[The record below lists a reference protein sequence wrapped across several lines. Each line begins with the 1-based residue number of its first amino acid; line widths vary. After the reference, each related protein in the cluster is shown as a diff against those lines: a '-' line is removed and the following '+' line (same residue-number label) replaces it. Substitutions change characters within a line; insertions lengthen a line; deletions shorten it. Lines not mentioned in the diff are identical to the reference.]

1 MTLKP
6 IENDI
11 LLRVKHS
18 LTYSNTVYLDE
29 AMLNSVLELWND
41 YSNFDPDPEL
51 MRIKRLI
58 FYATTIAKPSH
69 DDYKI
74 ELGNA
79 HRGTIMKKLLNVDLR
94 YITDQEELERK
105 LLKVGEKHNMVE
117 VVINDEVNFK
127 MQISKGDKLTLEIT
141 DQGVTKVSLSAPET
155 KGE

>member
-6 IENDI
+6 IEHDT

-18 LTYSNTVYLDE
+18 LAFSNTVYLDE
-29 AMLNSVLELWND
+29 AMLNNVLELWND
-41 YSNFDPDPEL
+41 CSNYDPDPEL
-51 MRIKRLI
+51 LKIKRLI
-58 FYATTIAKPSH
+58 FYATINAKPSH

-74 ELGNA
+74 EVSNA
-79 HRGTIMKKLLNVDLR
+79 HRGTIMKKLLNVDLIH
-94 YITDQEELERK
+94 ITEQEELERK
-105 LLKVGEKHNMVE
+105 LLKVGEEHNMVE

-141 DQGVTKVSLSAPET
+141 DQGVTKVSLSASET